1 MSHLDAFTARL
12 TLVLAATFLALT
24 AAPPA
29 HAQVATAGP
38 TLLVVGRVSADAD
51 ASIATEATE
60 ALRGVARE
68 RGYTIVALSAP
79 LPREL
84 DLSSGAALRE
94 VATQVGVD
102 RVLHLYVFRDSEGY
116 GLHLG
121 LGSRDGSAPASL
133 LRLSA
138 RESVA
143 ATLTDMA
150 RGLVPAPG
158 AAAAGVWVAPPLAG
172 SAVAAPAT
180 SAPAASAPAPVT
192 SVPAAS
198 APVATAPSAPAAA
211 FGPPATTPAA
221 PVDARPRRDRTPLA
235 LTIAGAAVLGGGWVL
250 NIIPSVFA
258 GNDGCGFT
266 GCSPESQRWTA
277 FRATSLIPVI
287 GPWIQ
292 MGVAPDLNNW
302 WPIWLAFDGLVQ
314 AAGFVML
321 VYGLAANQG
330 EDEPATPQLTLL
342 PMAGPDHTGLL
353 LTGTF

>member
-1 MSHLDAFTARL
+1 MSHLAFTARL
-12 TLVLAATFLALT
+12 TLALAASFLALT
-24 AAPPA
+24 AAPRA

-51 ASIATEATE
+51 ASIAGEATE
-60 ALRGVARE
+60 ALHAVARE
-68 RGYTIVALSAP
+68 RGYTIVGLSAP
-79 LPREL
+79 LPHEL
-84 DLSSGAALRE
+84 DLASGGPLAQL
-94 VATQVGVD
+94 ATQVGVD

-158 AAAAGVWVAPPLAG
+158 TPAAGVWVAPPSGVA
-172 SAVAAPAT
+172 SAV
-180 SAPAASAPAPVT
+180 PAPPV
-192 SVPAAS
+192 AS
-198 APVATAPSAPAAA
+198 APVAAPPATPVTATPSASAAA
-211 FGPPATTPAA
+211 FGPPATTPAT
-221 PVDARPRRDRTPLA
+221 PTEARPRRDRTPLA

-250 NIIPSVFA
+250 NIIPGVFA

-277 FRATSLIPVI
+277 FRATSLIPLL

-292 MGVAPDLNNW
+292 MGVAPNLNNW

-321 VYGLAANQG
+321 VYGLATNQG
-330 EDEPATPQLTLL
+330 EDEPATPELTLL

>member
-1 MSHLDAFTARL
+1 MSQLRAFTARIAL
-12 TLVLAATFLALT
+12 ALAATFLASSF
-24 AAPPA
+24 APCA
-29 HAQVATAGP
+29 HAQVATGGP

-51 ASIATEATE
+51 ASIAGEATE
-60 ALRGVARE
+60 ALRAVARE

-79 LPREL
+79 LPHEL
-84 DLSSGAALRE
+84 DLSNGASLHE

-143 ATLTDMA
+143 VTLADMA

-158 AAAAGVWVAPPLAG
+158 AAAAGVWVAPPVAG
-172 SAVAAPAT
+172 AAVVAPVVPPAPAAV
-180 SAPAASAPAPVT
+180 APAASV
-192 SVPAAS
+192 AA
-198 APVATAPSAPAAA
+198 APSGSAAA
-211 FGPPATTPAA
+211 FGPPAATPVT
-221 PVDARPRRDRTPLA
+221 PRDARPRRDRTPLA

-250 NIIPSVFA
+250 NIIPGVFA

-277 FRATSLIPVI
+277 FRATSLIPLI

-292 MGVAPDLNNW
+292 MGVAPNLNNW

-314 AAGFVML
+314 TAGFVML

-330 EDEPATPQLTLL
+330 EDEPATPELTLL
-342 PMAGPDHTGLL
+342 PMAGPEHTGLL